1 MTLILWAVKCD
12 TMWLQK
18 DTVDLKIDRLA
29 STPLNQIKNNVNPKI
44 ITFVGLLIETYK
56 HETGKKSN
64 G

>member
-1 MTLILWAVKCD
+1 MTLILRAVKCD

-18 DTVDLKIDRLA
+18 DTVDLKLIVWL
-29 STPLNQIKNNVNPKI
+29 QCHWIKLKDNVNPEI

-56 HETGKKSN
+56 HEIGKKSN